1 MACDK
6 DVIYSV
12 VLLWYRSAFASGKT
26 SPLRLYVEV
35 EVVVDIMQQIG
46 RGGGGGEDI
55 ELYCC
60 ARNTK
65 HKRKYSCGVTFFR
78 ENN

>member
-1 MACDK
+1 MAK
-6 DVIYSV
+6 KAAA
-12 VLLWYRSAFASGKT
+12 LKAFQASDPDLPQLAIPPT
-26 SPLRLYVEV
+26 ILEEV
-35 EVVVDIMQQIG
+35 QDTRRGDSRKIEG
-46 RGGGGGEDI
+46 RGGGEDI